1 MTELKIW
8 WSLGGRK
15 HSMGILNFH
24 RSVRPNGVPPPPRSV
39 FWWDGAGGGPEGRPE
54 GRVDIRGADTGED
67 GGAPDLV
74 EAADTNAIPVKTWLS
89 LGLRMLLMGLP

>member
-1 MTELKIW
+1 VVSGWKEAFNGDSKLP
-8 WSLGGRK
+8 
-15 HSMGILNFH
+15 
-24 RSVRPNGVPPPPRSV
+24 SVSAPQTACPPPPRSV